1 MPLKKGR
8 SRKTVSQ
15 NIRELRE
22 SGYSAKQ
29 AQAIAMTTAKG
40 GRKRRKR

>member
-1 MPLKKGR
+1 MPLKKGT
-8 SRKTVSQ
+8 SKKTISA

>member
-1 MPLKKGR
+1 MPLKKGK

-29 AQAIAMTTAKG
+29 AQAIAMNTAKSE
-40 GRKRRKR
+40 RKRRKK